1 MALALGELAHVGN
14 GTPTGEWFR
23 RHWLAV
29 AVSDEL
35 RDIPRAVRILGE
47 DLVIFRDGQGRPGML
62 GLHCPHRDTS
72 LEYGD
77 IEASGLRCCYHGWL
91 FDVEGRCLDQPA
103 EPKGSSFHERVR
115 HLWYPVREQG
125 GLVFAYLGP
134 EREDPPHLPE
144 YEPLVSTQGIRH
156 VEPVRKLAYN
166 WFNFFENAP
175 DPDHI
180 SVLHRFSAYGDQ
192 TWGNRFFQFEDMP
205 SFEPKE
211 TAYGV
216 QVMLR
221 KPGPTP
227 DTDFVD
233 TMVAAFPSMIQ
244 IGDTE
249 YVHVRVEDASS
260 LAKGSNNTHILF
272 LTPCDDDSFLVFT
285 VDHYTGPDP
294 QFFEKLKATR
304 ALEGPKL
311 EARPDDTREYTPF
324 RGSVRR
330 EDVVAQATQRPVGQR
345 EVERLGASDR
355 GVILLRRLLLEEI
368 DATQRGARPRG
379 VLPRD
384 ATDRRVRFDS
394 FVGVRQRGA

>member
-1 MALALGELAHVGN
+1 MPLAVSELAHVGK

-29 AVSDEL
+29 AVSDDL
-35 RDIPRAVRILGE
+35 RDIPRAVRVLGE
-47 DLVIFRDGQGRPGML
+47 DLVVFRDGQGRPGLL

-72 LEYGD
+72 LEYAD
-77 IEASGLRCCYHGWL
+77 VEASGLRCCYHGWL
-91 FDVEGRCLDQPA
+91 FDVDGRCLEQPA

-115 HLWYPVREQG
+115 HLAYPVRELG

-134 EREDPPHLPE
+134 APEDPPPLPE
-144 YEPLVSTQGIRH
+144 YAPLASPHGIRQ
-156 VEPVRKLAYN
+156 VEPVRHLAYN

-192 TWGNRFFQFEDMP
+192 TWGNRFFQFDDMP
-205 SFEPKE
+205 SFESTE
-211 TAYGV
+211 TDYGV
-216 QVMLR
+216 KVVMR
-221 KPGPTP
+221 KQGPLPG
-227 DTDFVD
+227 TDFVD
-233 TMVAAFPSMIQ
+233 TMVAAFPSIIQ

-249 YVHVRVEDASS
+249 YVHVRAEDVSA
-260 LAKGSNNTHILF
+260 LENGSNNIHILF

-294 QFFEKLKATR
+294 LFFEKLKARR
-304 ALEGPKL
+304 AVEGPKL
-311 EARPDDTREYTPF
+311 EAKPYDTRAHTPF

-345 EVERLGASDR
+345 DVERLGVSDR
-355 GVILLRRLLLEEI
+355 GVILLRRVLLEEI
-368 DATQRGARPRG
+368 EATLLGGRPRA
-379 VLPRD
+379 VLAHD
-384 ATDRRVRFDS
+384 AADRRVVFDS
-394 FVGVRQRGA
+394 FVGVRPRAS